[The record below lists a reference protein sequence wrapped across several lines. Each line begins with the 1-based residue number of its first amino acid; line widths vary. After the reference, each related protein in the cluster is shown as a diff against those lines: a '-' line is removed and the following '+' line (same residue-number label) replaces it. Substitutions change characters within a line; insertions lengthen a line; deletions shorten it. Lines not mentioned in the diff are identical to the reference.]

1 MLSRGANTT
10 GVDAALSNPAGL
22 AFLPKDGF
30 YTSLSIQSAFQTR
43 NIDASCEAL
52 GLDKYYEGKAS
63 APVIPSV
70 FAAYKKGDWTISGFF
85 GITGGGGKA
94 SFDDGLSM
102 FDAMVIGGLGQQGI
116 PGNAYSLN
124 SYMDGKQYIY
134 SVQLGLTY
142 KITDWLSAFAGGRM
156 NYFTGG
162 YKGALNASAAVN
174 LPLPAGGAIPV
185 GTELIGIDLDCS
197 QTGWGFTPVIGLDAK
212 FGKLTIGAKYEF
224 KANLN
229 IENNTKLNSLRMVG
243 APESELEAYKHGV
256 NTPNDIPAMLSVAAA
271 YEFLPVLRASVEYH
285 FYDDKN
291 AGMADG
297 KQKYLTKGT
306 NEYLAGIEWDVIKRL
321 TLSGGVQFTDYGLS
335 GICIMQLSGLLA
347 PGRGPKAPAVELDL
361 FPDVAENALSALFA
375 ARVPLLPGDTAA
387 DFWLGLLNA
396 KLGRALWQAA
406 GLPDADVHR
415 LSAAQWQKLAHI
427 ARHWR
432 FEGLTPCGWKQA
444 QVTGGGLAL
453 TELEPDFQFK
463 GCPGLYFVGETLDC
477 VGRCGGFNLHWAFG
491 SGLAA
496 GRSAA
501 KPRRAVPSQKPP
513 RKKKH

>member
-1 MLSRGANTT
+1 MRKISLISIAMLIVSIPTFAGGLLTNTNQHPAFLRMLSRGANTT

-102 FDAMVIGGLGQQGI
+102 FDA
-116 PGNAYSLN
+116 
-124 SYMDGKQYIY
+124 
-134 SVQLGLTY
+134 
-142 KITDWLSAFAGGRM
+142 M

-335 GICIMQLSGLLA
+335 DNYQTDTSFSCDSYSLGIGAKLQLSERADLNVGYMWTNYEDYTKTTQNYNGL
-347 PGRGPKAPAVELDL
+347 G
-361 FPDVAENALSALFA
+361 
-375 ARVPLLPGDTAA
+375 LPGTNVYSRTNKV
-387 DFWLGLLNA
+387 FGLSI
-396 KLGRALWQAA
+396 
-406 GLPDADVHR
+406 DY
-415 LSAAQWQKLAHI
+415 
-427 ARHWR
+427 R
-432 FEGLTPCGWKQA
+432 F
-444 QVTGGGLAL
+444 
-453 TELEPDFQFK
+453 
-463 GCPGLYFVGETLDC
+463 
-477 VGRCGGFNLHWAFG
+477 
-491 SGLAA
+491 
-496 GRSAA
+496 
-501 KPRRAVPSQKPP
+501 
-513 RKKKH
+513 